1 MCGKLKPARVKRD
14 GELVVLADGGSS
26 HVHAVLLHDA
36 RVEQGGGGRVQ
47 TAPKKREPAH
57 THTPRHLLAA
67 ANGFGAK
74 MQRAVTEA
82 RVYPHQLAI
91 SLFPAPNLLLL
102 LQLASS
108 ALILWC
114 GAARSRRC
122 MPCQCAVCAARTR
135 DRAQTRVL
143 GHACY
148 AFTRAFGSHP
158 GRVSLTGSSA

>member
-1 MCGKLKPARVKRD
+1 MCGKLKERVKRD

-91 SLFPAPNLLLL
+91 SLFPAPSLLLL

-122 MPCQCAVCAARTR
+122 LPCQCAVCAARTR